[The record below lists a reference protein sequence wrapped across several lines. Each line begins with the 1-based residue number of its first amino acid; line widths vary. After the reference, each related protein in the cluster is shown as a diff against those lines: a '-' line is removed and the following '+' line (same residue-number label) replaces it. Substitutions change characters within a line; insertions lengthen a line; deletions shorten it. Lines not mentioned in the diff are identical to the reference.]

1 MNFDHAKEL
10 KLFYTSISFYTFA
23 SSIVQIFIP
32 IYLFGKGFSISSIL
46 LFYALMQL
54 GRLAALPAAA
64 YLSSNFGAKKVIGVS
79 FIFQIIYFLFLRHIE
94 VNNLSWYF
102 LASALIFGAMWA
114 FLWLPYLVHV
124 SKISPNENRGKI
136 VGKINIYSAL
146 TSALGPLLG
155 GAVIASYGFS
165 YAFAL
170 AILITIPA
178 IILLLRTPEASK
190 IRKINYSLI
199 NVRKIFPD
207 FMANGFFNF
216 QNFLDSIVWTIF
228 IFIIIP
234 QYKTIGL
241 IQTAALLVSVLSYYL
256 IGILTDKFNRAKLL
270 AFGSFLTAIAG
281 ILRLLANSFLG
292 ILLLNTV
299 FTSVYIL
306 ERIPW
311 NVKVQEHM
319 DQDARTEYMAIFEI
333 GGTIITL
340 IGLLILAIL
349 FSSMPLKESLVLGL
363 IIASVSGLFVNF
375 VRK

>member
-1 MNFDHAKEL
+1 MNIEKEL
-10 KLFYTSISFYTFA
+10 KLFYASISIYNFA

-46 LFYALMQL
+46 LFYTLVQL
-54 GRLAALPAAA
+54 GRLAALPVAA
-64 YLSSNFGAKKVIGVS
+64 YLSSNFGAKKIISVS
-79 FIFQIIYFLFLRHIE
+79 FVFQIIYFLFLRNIE
-94 VNNLSWYF
+94 INDLSWYF

-124 SKISPNENRGKI
+124 SKISPNESRGKI
-136 VGKINIYSAL
+136 VGKINTYSAITL
-146 TSALGPLLG
+146 AFGPLLG
-155 GAVIASYGFS
+155 GVVIASCGFS

-178 IILLLRTPEASK
+178 IILLLLTPEASK

-199 NVRKIFPD
+199 NIRKIYLD
-207 FMANGFFNF
+207 LIANGFFNF

-241 IQTAALLVSVLSYYL
+241 IQTAALLVSILSYYL
-256 IGILTDKFNRAKLL
+256 VGIWTDKFNRTKLL
-270 AFGSFLTAIAG
+270 FFGSFLTSIMG
-281 ILRLLANSFLG
+281 VLRLLANSFLG
-292 ILLLNTV
+292 IFLLNTI
-299 FTSVYIL
+299 FTSAYIL

-311 NVKVQEHM
+311 NVKLQEHM

-349 FSSMPLKESLVLGL
+349 FVSMPVKESLVFGI
-363 IIASVSGLFVNF
+363 IIASISGLFVNF